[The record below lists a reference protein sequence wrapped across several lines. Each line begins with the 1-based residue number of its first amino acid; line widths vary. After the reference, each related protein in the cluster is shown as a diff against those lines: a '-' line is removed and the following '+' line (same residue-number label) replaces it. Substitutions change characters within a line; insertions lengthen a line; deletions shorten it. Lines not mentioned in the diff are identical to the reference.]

1 MFPQSLQRISH
12 TVFHGDFE
20 AVYSICAAV
29 RPQPRNTAK
38 MTELYELIV
47 ANFDPAKA
55 QELDVIVGVVAPP
68 DRFVFSIRDAALTPL
83 DPAVQPHFSLLF
95 SSQAIAIAMLNRR
108 IQPIDAFMAQD
119 FSSDGYIVTCFRVLA
134 ALNAYP

>member
-1 MFPQSLQRISH
+1 
-12 TVFHGDFE
+12 
-20 AVYSICAAV
+20 
-29 RPQPRNTAK
+29 

-55 QELDVIVGVVAPP
+55 QELDVIVGVDAPP
-68 DRFVFSIRDAALTPL
+68 DRFIFSIRNAVLTPL
-83 DPAVQPHFSLLF
+83 DAAVQPHFSLLF

-119 FSSDGYIVTCFRVLA
+119 FSSDGYIVTSFRVLA